1 MSEIYKRRQRFC
13 FRDSEGVEHK
23 FLSQEDAVAAG
34 GELATEVVSEEVVS
48 EEVVSEEVV
57 SEEV

>member
-23 FLSQEDAVAAG
+23 FLTQEDAVAAG
-34 GELATEVVSEEVVS
+34 GELATEVEEVS
-48 EEVVSEEVV
+48 LEEAEE
-57 SEEV
+57 E

>member
-48 EEVVSEEVV
+48 EEVVSEE
-57 SEEV
+57 EE